1 MGLLLRRIAE
11 VVPPA
16 PHPSAMV
23 RGPKVLWYLQTERE
37 WGGTIQYNALDPS
50 SHACKSGS
58 RPAKNSLAR
67 PGRSQSLAPK
77 PTYLCVPFVGG
88 SVGGPLVSPMST
100 NDQNNGSISSLSYN
114 LEVLPGFR
122 SFFVVFRGWIDRIP
136 RRIPYFR

>member
-1 MGLLLRRIAE
+1 MGIEVGLLLRRIAE

-67 PGRSQSLAPK
+67 PGRSQSVARAK
-77 PTYLCVPFVGG
+77 TYLPLC
-88 SVGGPLVSPMST
+88 SVRWGVRGRTARFDV
-100 NDQNNGSISSLSYN
+100 DQ
-114 LEVLPGFR
+114 
-122 SFFVVFRGWIDRIP
+122 
-136 RRIPYFR
+136 